1 MMYKLTVKKTH
12 RIVCEC
18 KYVGDIS
25 IEIEERFNDEGYAL
39 ELQAWCENAKDG
51 DMYDDEHVTIEV
63 VCE

>member
-18 KYVGDIS
+18 KYVGDIF

-39 ELQAWCENAKDG
+39 ELQA
-51 DMYDDEHVTIEV
+51 
-63 VCE
+63 

>member
-18 KYVGDIS
+18 RNVSDIF

-51 DMYDDEHVTIEV
+51 DMYDDEHVTIDL